1 MYAKFEKEAKRN
13 WDLFYKA
20 NKTNFYKDRNYIK
33 FEFKELT
40 DAMAQ

>member
-1 MYAKFEKEAKRN
+1 MYAKFEKDAKRN

-40 DAMAQ
+40 DGMAQ